1 LRDKTLIELIND
13 QSLCNILISNGLRQ
27 LNLLT
32 GAGQTNLINL
42 AHLIVER
49 LPHLEAIQV
58 NSDNIE
64 LIGMASIF
72 INGLSK
78 LSFVA
83 LSGCL
88 EIASIYQK
96 EITLCNSNTRSY
108 RMEISIA
115 NNEETLFIWL

>member
-1 LRDKTLIELIND
+1 M
-13 QSLCNILISNGLRQ
+13 SNGLRQ

-64 LIGMASIF
+64 LIEMASIF